1 MRYKGKKLLT
11 TLLVWCVIAQTFLM
25 LIHFPQSVYAADVPD
40 VWLDDTSVV
49 TGLTDVGDHAAP
61 TLRFNVTGDGNW
73 TLISGDKLGNFH
85 GFYWNG
91 AQWIADD
98 ARIAGLGNIGGGTA
112 GASNYS
118 KPYVAYDVTGDGNW
132 TLICGRD
139 NGDFRGFYWA
149 GSQWVEKSSYVQGL
163 GDIGQQSAP
172 SMAFNVTGDG
182 NWTLIS
188 GEYNAGHSN
197 SPFYAFYWNGAQW
210 VSDASRKTDL
220 RGDTDEH
227 AFTPDLAYNV
237 RGDDKWCLI
246 SGGYYYPTYGFE
258 WNGSQWNFYGLVVAN
273 AIWAFGA
280 DANDALAFVYNLT
293 GSDKWS
299 LIGGGHDGNFYGLTI
314 GTPTTANQIV
324 ELGRGLLGPGQDYVY
339 GFTYSGGYLY
349 GGTQTTPSQVIKF
362 SVGTMEPI
370 ANFTLTDDDG
380 YTIESCAIV
389 VGDYLYLGNNNASSR
404 ARIVKVDLTTFTKV
418 STLMLDAGDTAVWHL
433 ASDGTYLYAV
443 CSTARLVRIDLSDFT
458 RKDHLTLSA
467 TAYSLQYENGYLYA
481 GISSGLV
488 QKVDVSTFT
497 IEDTLDVD
505 AGMAYPIDCLASK
518 GDGWLYAG
526 YTDGNPNG
534 HIRKVNLTTFS
545 NDAGLDVGYPIY
557 VDHMV
562 IVGDNLFFLD
572 SVILREVYL
581 PSFSIGTYRSFIET
595 SYDLATDGFYVYVA
609 ASMGPAEFEKFYF
622 TGAVLHS
629 IRVTSDPSISVRF
642 TIDGSIYW
650 TPYLSNVP
658 EGPHTLQVIDV
669 FPKSGA
675 FQLVYKDWKVDGV
688 PNAGDAYTAIY
699 PTITVDTNLTIEY
712 DVGVMNLRFE
722 DDFETGDLSKQ
733 DGAATWPSGSS
744 INATP
749 ASKYS
754 GSYGLEGNAYMGMY
768 GGYAWAYKTNT
779 YQPYVYLNFMLY
791 VPSDV
796 ATKGWFA
803 LLRDGLGLNPTA
815 TGYADP
821 PKYTQWSLGW
831 HSGHFEMAYWRGDL
845 EYLNN
850 IGSFQFDKWYN
861 ITMFIKTSSSGMYAL
876 WIDGQLAWYRF
887 HDDTSL
893 WGASR
898 SYLGTWAYAGLGN
911 YISTYTDEEKIYSFE
926 DPDWVT
932 VSVSSTPIDP
942 VEFTINGD
950 KYLTN
955 VSLLEIPAT
964 YSFSVPNMTIT
975 INDTDYAFMG
985 WKVNGIEYP
994 TQLLSLQVTG
1004 DTDIL
1009 IEYVEAGFP
1018 PYKPPGPSPKPPP
1031 CAENFYLFIFAAI
1044 MLICIWAVSEI
1055 YKTQWLIL
1063 FPGVTILAYALWVVL
1078 NGIECNTHW
1087 RWMIPICIVAI
1098 LYGLYRL
1105 RRR

>member
-25 LIHFPQSVYAADVPD
+25 LIHFPQNAYAADVPD
-40 VWLDDTSVV
+40 IWLTDTSII
-49 TGLTDVGDHAAP
+49 TGLTDIGDHATP
-61 TLRFNVTGDGNW
+61 TLAFNVTGDGNRTLISGDALGNFHGFYWNGSQWIADDTRIAGLGNIGGTPGGWNYSTPYLSYNVTGDGNW
-73 TLISGDKLGNFH
+73 TLISGR
-85 GFYWNG
+85 Y
-91 AQWIADD
+91 
-98 ARIAGLGNIGGGTA
+98 
-112 GASNYS
+112 
-118 KPYVAYDVTGDGNW
+118 
-132 TLICGRD
+132 
-139 NGDFRGFYWA
+139 NGDFRGFYWDD
-149 GSQWVEKSSYVQGL
+149 QWIEKSSYVQGL
-163 GDIGQQSAP
+163 GDIGEASAP
-172 SMAFNVTGDG
+172 SMAFNLTGDG

-188 GEYNAGHSN
+188 GEYEG
-197 SPFYAFYWNGAQW
+197 FYAFYWNGSQW
-210 VSDASRKTDL
+210 VSDSSRKTGL
-220 RGDTDEH
+220 RGVDGEYN
-227 AFTPDLAYNV
+227 FIPDLAYNL

-246 SGGYYYPTYGFE
+246 AGGYYYPTYGYQ

-273 AIWAFGA
+273 AIWQIGNYPECAM
-280 DANDALAFVYNLT
+280 AFVYNLT
-293 GSDKWS
+293 GSGDWHI
-299 LIGGGHDGNFYGLTI
+299 IGGADNGNFYGLTLQA
-314 GTPTTANQIV
+314 PTTANQIV
-324 ELGRGLLGPGQDYVY
+324 ELGRGLLDDGEDYVY
-339 GFTYSGGYLY
+339 GFTVHEGYIY
-349 GGTQTTPSQVIKF
+349 GGTQTTPSIVIKF
-362 SVGTMEPI
+362 SIGTMEKV
-370 ANFTLTDDDG
+370 ANFTLATDDG
-380 YTIESCAIV
+380 YTDESCVIV
-389 VGDYLYLGNNNASSR
+389 VGDYLYLGNWKSPGP

-418 STLMLDAGDTAVWHL
+418 STLMLDSGDTAAWDL
-433 ASDGTYLYAV
+433 ASDGTYLYAA
-443 CSTARLVRIDLSDFT
+443 CSTAHLVRINLTDFT
-458 RKDHLTLSA
+458 RKDNLTLSA
-467 TAYSLQYENGYLYA
+467 TPDSLQYENGYLYC

-497 IEDTLDVD
+497 IADTLDVD
-505 AGMAYPIDCLASK
+505 TGLSVPIECLAS

-526 YTDGNPNG
+526 YTDSSPVGY
-534 HIRKVNLTTFS
+534 IRKVNLTTFS
-545 NDAGLDVGYPIY
+545 NDARLQVGASGSGIY

-572 SVILREVYL
+572 TKALREVYL
-581 PSFSIGTYRSFIET
+581 PSFSVGTYRFFIEN
-595 SYDLATDGFYVYVA
+595 SYDLVTDGFYVYVSPGTA
-609 ASMGPAEFEKFYF
+609 PAMFEKFYF

-629 IRVTSDPSISVRF
+629 IRVTSDPSVSVRF
-642 TIDGSIYW
+642 TIDGSLYW

-658 EGPHTLQVIDV
+658 EGPHTFQVIDV
-669 FPKSGA
+669 FPKSGV
-675 FQLVYKDWKVDGV
+675 FQLIYKDWKVNGV
-688 PNAGDAYTAIY
+688 PNVGDAYTVIQ
-699 PTITVDTNLTIEY
+699 PTITIDTNLTIEY
-712 DVGVMNLRFE
+712 DVGVMNLRFQ
-722 DDFETGDLSKQ
+722 DNFETGDLSKQ
-733 DGAATWPSGSS
+733 DGTATWPSGSS
-744 INATP
+744 ISATP
-749 ASKYS
+749 ASKYL

-831 HSGHFEMAYWRGDL
+831 HYGHFEMAYWRGSL
-845 EYLNN
+845 EYLKD
-850 IGSFQFDKWYN
+850 IGSFQFNKWYN

-898 SYLGTWAYAGLGN
+898 SYLGTWAYAGFGN
-911 YISTYTDEEKIYSFE
+911 YISTYMDEEKIYSFE

-932 VSVSSTPIDP
+932 VSVSSTPIDH
-942 VEFTINGD
+942 VEFTINGN

-955 VSLLEIPAT
+955 VSLLELPAT

-975 INDTDYAFMG
+975 VNNTDYAFMS
-985 WKVNGIEYP
+985 WKVNGIEYN

-1009 IEYVEAGFP
+1009 IEYVEVGFP
-1018 PYKPPGPSPKPPP
+1018 PYKPPGPKPKPPP

-1044 MLICIWAVSEI
+1044 MLVCIWAVSEI

-1063 FPGVTILAYALWVVL
+1063 FPGVAILAYALWVVL

-1087 RWMIPICIVAI
+1087 RWMIVICAVAI
-1098 LYGLYRL
+1098 AYSLYRYKT
-1105 RRR
+1105 RQR